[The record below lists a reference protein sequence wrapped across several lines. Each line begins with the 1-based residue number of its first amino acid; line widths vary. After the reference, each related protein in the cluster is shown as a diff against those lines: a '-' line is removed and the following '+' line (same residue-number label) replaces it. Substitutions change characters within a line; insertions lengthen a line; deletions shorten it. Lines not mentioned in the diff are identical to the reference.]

1 MKLTKTEKAAV
12 AVLFARG
19 EPIPAERLAQVF
31 DCDEAAVHWMLRR
44 VMDYFDEEESPLQV
58 LRLDS
63 QYQMST
69 REEFAQPVRNALEMK
84 KNQPLS
90 QAAMEVLA
98 IVAYNQPVTKAFV
111 EQIRSVDSASTVNML
126 VERGLLE
133 EKGRLDLPGRPVSYG
148 TTAHFLRSFGLESV
162 GELPMVPESRE
173 EEEELDGQVRME
185 RV

>member
-1 MKLTKTEKAAV
+1 MKLTRTEKAAA
-12 AVLFARG
+12 AVLFTSG
-19 EPIPAERLAQVF
+19 DPISAGRLAQVF
-31 DCDEAAVHWMLRR
+31 DCDEAAVHWMMER

-58 LRLDS
+58 LRLDQ

-69 REEFAQPVRNALEMK
+69 REEFSQPVRKALEMK

-98 IVAYNQPVTKAFV
+98 IVAYNQPVTKAFI
-111 EQIRSVDSASTVNML
+111 EQIRGVDSSSTVNML
-126 VERGLLE
+126 TERGLLE

-162 GELPMVPESRE
+162 GALPLVPQSGE

-185 RV
+185 KV